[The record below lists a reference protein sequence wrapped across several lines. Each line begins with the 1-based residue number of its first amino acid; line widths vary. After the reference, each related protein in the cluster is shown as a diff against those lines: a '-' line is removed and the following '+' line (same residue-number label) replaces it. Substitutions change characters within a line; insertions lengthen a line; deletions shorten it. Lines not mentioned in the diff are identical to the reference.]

1 MGMATGGGVPAG
13 PMLPRRRA
21 GALAPAIAPLVAL
34 ILFGAGA
41 VLAPPPALASCAG
54 VPLPPDE
61 AVFFGDV
68 VFVGTVLRTENEGR
82 WATVRVEERW
92 KGSADLAETIVVR
105 GGPGPGTATSVDRTY
120 APGRYLFIVERAAGE
135 VRDSACGSTQP
146 WTDELAA
153 LRPPT
158 VSPAAAELPTDPLG
172 AIEPGTIALVA
183 ALAGALLI
191 AVVAYLWVLRA
202 RRRPPDWMR

>member
-1 MGMATGGGVPAG
+1 MS
-13 PMLPRRRA
+13 A
-21 GALAPAIAPLVAL
+21 GAALRERGRTRDAIAHTFALLVAL
-34 ILFGAGA
+34 VLLAAGA
-41 VLAPPPALASCAG
+41 VLAPAPALASCAG

-92 KGSADLAETIVVR
+92 KGSDDLAETIVVR
-105 GGPGPGTATSVDRTY
+105 GGPGPGMATSTDRTY
-120 APGRYLFIVERAAGE
+120 AAGRYLFIVERAGVE

-146 WTDELAA
+146 WTEELAP
-153 LRPPT
+153 LRPAT

-172 AIEPGTIALVA
+172 AIEPATIALVA
-183 ALAGALLI
+183 ALVGALLV